1 MCARKYQFT
10 TGLSVNNTNIEVVN
24 ETKLLGTYFTS
35 DLKWNKNTIEIVKK
49 AYKSMP
55 LLNRAAAF
63 SSNTNDLKKIYL
75 TYIQSVLDQSA
86 VVWHSSLSQK
96 NKRDLERV
104 QKVAIRVILG
114 KNFKSYNEGL
124 KKLNLKRLDIR
135 RENLCLNF
143 AKKCLKNKKLKNM
156 FPKRSKVHNMK
167 LREEEIMKLKKRKT
181 SRYEKSAIP
190 YMTKILNTY
199 KNKQMKVSNHL

>member
-1 MCARKYQFT
+1 
-10 TGLSVNNTNIEVVN
+10 
-24 ETKLLGTYFTS
+24 
-35 DLKWNKNTIEIVKK
+35 
-49 AYKSMP
+49 MP
-55 LLNRAAAF
+55 LLNRAASF
-63 SSNTNDLKKIYL
+63 TSNMHNLKKIYL

-96 NKRDLERV
+96 NKKDLERV

-114 KNFKSYNEGL
+114 KNYKGFNEGL

-143 AKKCLKNKKLKNM
+143 ARKCLKNEKLKNM
-156 FPKRSKVHNMK
+156 FPKRSKIHNMK
-167 LREEEIMKLKKRKT
+167 LRQGEILKIKKKKT

-190 YMTKILNTY
+190 YLTKLLNSY
-199 KNKQMKVSNHL
+199 KNKQMKMINHL